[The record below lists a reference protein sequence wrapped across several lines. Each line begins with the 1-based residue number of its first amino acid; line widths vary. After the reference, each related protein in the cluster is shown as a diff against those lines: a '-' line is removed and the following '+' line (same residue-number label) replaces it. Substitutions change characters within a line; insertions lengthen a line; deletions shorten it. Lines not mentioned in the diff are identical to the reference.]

1 MKSTMLTLGINYC
14 KYLCRSLYQKILIHY
29 WYRIQLQ
36 PVASLSV
43 DSHLE
48 MQILLTEV
56 HGVSMDRLRVFQ
68 ETDEVYTVTHK
79 NNIVACVFTKAVD
92 WCVAAKP
99 NVVNPCPHADDDSV
113 TDSDRMLR
121 FCGVRALSVSPQHRR
136 LGVASRLL
144 KLIKQKAAA
153 DGVLWIEL
161 HVDEKRDM
169 SHQCLLSMYRDRG
182 FLVVPRP
189 NAKDYLLICVN
200 Y

>member
-1 MKSTMLTLGINYC
+1 MLTVGINYC
-14 KYLCRSLYQKILIHY
+14 RYLCRSLYRKILIRY
-29 WYRIQLQ
+29 WYRMQLHSI
-36 PVASLSV
+36 ASLSP

-48 MQILLTEV
+48 LQILLTEV
-56 HGVSMDRLRVFQ
+56 HGVGMDRLRVFQ

-99 NVVNPCPHADDDSV
+99 NVVNPCSHAEDEDDQ
-113 TDSDRMLR
+113 MLR

-136 LGVASRLL
+136 LGIASRLL
-144 KLIKQKAAA
+144 KLVKQKAAA

-161 HVDEKRDM
+161 HVDEKMDM
-169 SHQCLLSMYRDRG
+169 SHRCLLSMYRELG
-182 FLVVPRP
+182 FIVVPRP
-189 NAKDYLLICVN
+189 NCKDYLLICVS

>member
-1 MKSTMLTLGINYC
+1 MKSTMLTVCINYC
-14 KYLCRSLYQKILIHY
+14 RYLCWSMYRKILIRY
-29 WYRIQLQ
+29 WYRMQLHSI
-36 PVASLSV
+36 ASLSP

-48 MQILLTEV
+48 LQILLTEV
-56 HGVSMDRLRVFQ
+56 HGVGMDRLRVFQ

-99 NVVNPCPHADDDSV
+99 NVVNPCSHAEDEGDQ
-113 TDSDRMLR
+113 MLR

-136 LGVASRLL
+136 LGIASSLL
-144 KLIKQKAAA
+144 KLVKQKAAA

-161 HVDEKRDM
+161 HVDEKMDM
-169 SHQCLLSMYRDRG
+169 SHRCLLSMYRELG
-182 FLVVPRP
+182 FIVVPRP
-189 NAKDYLLICVN
+189 NCKDYLLICVS